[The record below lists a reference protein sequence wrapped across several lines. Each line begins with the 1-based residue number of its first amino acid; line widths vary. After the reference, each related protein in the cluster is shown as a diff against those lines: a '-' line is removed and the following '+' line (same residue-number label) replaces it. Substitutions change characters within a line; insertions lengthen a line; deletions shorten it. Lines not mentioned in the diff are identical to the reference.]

1 MNTIMTMG
9 LQVENDK
16 GFAKRLFA
24 AWQGTVVMIFEY
36 FRRKN

>member
-1 MNTIMTMG
+1 VAVLPFFHIYAMNTIMTMG

-24 AWQGTVVMIFEY
+24 A
-36 FRRKN
+36 